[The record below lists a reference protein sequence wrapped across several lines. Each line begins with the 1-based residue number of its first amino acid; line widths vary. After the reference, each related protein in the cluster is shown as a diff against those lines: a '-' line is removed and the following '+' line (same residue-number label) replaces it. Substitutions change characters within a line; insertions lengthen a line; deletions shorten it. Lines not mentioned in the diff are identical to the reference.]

1 MCFMK
6 DVLPARRHTFQI
18 KKSHVVV
25 IQRCKGL
32 TIALCGHWC
41 LPVLSRSAVC
51 IFYRILIVLEQTALI
66 T

>member
-1 MCFMK
+1 MFFMK

-18 KKSHVVV
+18 KKSRVVV

-32 TIALCGHWC
+32 TIALCGPSC
-41 LPVLSRSAVC
+41 LPVLSRSALC
-51 IFYRILIVLEQTALI
+51 IFYTILIVLEQTALI